1 MYVCNVT
8 LECKLGWRLN
18 HPFPASPPTADE
30 LNIIDAITVPPKKG
44 AKPKRQNGTTD
55 QQFLS
60 YIPMIC

>member
-44 AKPKRQNGTTD
+44 RKTKKAKWNH
-55 QQFLS
+55 
-60 YIPMIC
+60 